1 MTLIWNPPLLE
12 AVRCS
17 WQTDECCGFFFSP
30 SYFDSLAPARSPFGL
45 RLCRSA
51 PAGSILLS
59 NVQILLLNFA
69 VSIVGTVE
77 SLWRYPVKSM
87 RGEEMEEMFA
97 GYPGV
102 YGDRLF
108 AFESSAAPKG
118 FPFFTGRDQREM
130 IRYRARFRNPEK
142 AARPVN
148 VGEAEKLSPNL
159 NPISADASELMVDV
173 ETPNGKTFAIDDP
186 ALIDNLRSN
195 IEGNHELTLLRSD
208 KAITDCRPLS
218 IFAVQTAKRLGE
230 ETGGAVDKRRFR
242 ANIYVDLPSSNGFAE
257 DKFVG
262 RSLRI
267 GSRVTVAVLQ
277 RDARC
282 MMITLDPD
290 TAEKTPAILKA
301 VAQAHEG
308 MAGVYGAV
316 LTEGMIRKGDPVELL
331 G

>member
-1 MTLIWNPPLLE
+1 M
-12 AVRCS
+12 
-17 WQTDECCGFFFSP
+17 
-30 SYFDSLAPARSPFGL
+30 
-45 RLCRSA
+45 
-51 PAGSILLS
+51 
-59 NVQILLLNFA
+59 NVI
-69 VSIVGTVE
+69 GTVE

-87 RGEEMEEMFA
+87 RGEELNEMFA
-97 GYPGV
+97 GYAGV

-118 FPFFTGRDQREM
+118 FPFFTGREQRQM
-130 IRYRARFRNPEK
+130 IRYRPRFRHPEK

-148 VGEAEKLSPNL
+148 LSEAEKLGSGV
-159 NPISADASELMVDV
+159 NPIPADASELMIDV
-173 ETPNGKTFAIDDP
+173 ETPDGKTFPIDDP
-186 ALIDNLRSN
+186 ALIDNLRIS
-195 IEGNHELTLLRSD
+195 IDGNHELTLLRSD

-218 IFAVQTAKRLGE
+218 IFAVQTAKKLGD
-230 ETGGAVDKRRFR
+230 ETGVAVDKRRFR
-242 ANIYVDLPSSNGFAE
+242 ANVYVDLISSEGFAE
-257 DKFVG
+257 DEFVD

-267 GSRVTVAVLQ
+267 GSKVTVAVLQ

-316 LTEGMIRKGDPVELL
+316 LAEGMIRKGDPVELL
-331 G
+331 N